1 MSNWGPDIAI
11 FQGAR
16 RRSLYTARMIWATKL
31 GKFTTDAHNDTLFNN
46 RINQMFPVL
55 NQTCSIYNYMRR
67 KVSQY
72 SDKRKNLAQGL
83 QSRETTATYY
93 CSRQALT
100 AKMAKAHG
108 WRGGS
113 NKNTNPES
121 IIADLRL
128 RKHRGLPYCKR
139 QCLCRPVGFC
149 PTLCVTGL
157 CLGQKSYGFL
167 YRN

>member
-31 GKFTTDAHNDTLFNN
+31 GKFTTDVHIDTLFNN
-46 RINQMFPVL
+46 RINQMFSVL
-55 NQTCSIYNYMRR
+55 NRTCSIYNYTRR

-83 QSRETTATYY
+83 QSRETTATYC

-100 AKMAKAHG
+100 AK
-108 WRGGS
+108 WRRLMVGRG
-113 NKNTNPES
+113 KQQNTNHGS

-128 RKHRGLPYCKR
+128 RKHRGLPYCR
-139 QCLCRPVGFC
+139 PQCPCRPVGFC

>member
-55 NQTCSIYNYMRR
+55 NQTCSIYNYIRR

-72 SDKRKNLAQGL
+72 SDKRKNLAQVL
-83 QSRETTATYY
+83 QSRETTAAYY

-108 WRGGS
+108 WREEAT
-113 NKNTNPES
+113 KT
-121 IIADLRL
+121 
-128 RKHRGLPYCKR
+128 
-139 QCLCRPVGFC
+139 
-149 PTLCVTGL
+149 PTLEAL
-157 CLGQKSYGFL
+157 LPI
-167 YRN
+167 

>member
-1 MSNWGPDIAI
+1 MSNLGPDIAI

-31 GKFTTDAHNDTLFNN
+31 GKFTTDVHIDTLFNN
-46 RINQMFPVL
+46 RINQMFSVL
-55 NQTCSIYNYMRR
+55 NRTCSIYNYTRR

-83 QSRETTATYY
+83 QSRETTATYC

-100 AKMAKAHG
+100 AK
-108 WRGGS
+108 WRRLMVGRG
-113 NKNTNPES
+113 KQQKHQPWKHYCRFEVKKT
-121 IIADLRL
+121 LRPAL
-128 RKHRGLPYCKR
+128 LQA
-139 QCLCRPVGFC
+139 QCPCRPVGFC

>member
-31 GKFTTDAHNDTLFNN
+31 GKFTTDAHIDTLFNN
-46 RINQMFPVL
+46 RINQMFSVL
-55 NQTCSIYNYMRR
+55 NQICSIYNYTRR

-83 QSRETTATYY
+83 QSRETTATYC

-108 WRGGS
+108 WQGEAT
-113 NKNTNPES
+113 KT
-121 IIADLRL
+121 
-128 RKHRGLPYCKR
+128 
-139 QCLCRPVGFC
+139 
-149 PTLCVTGL
+149 PTLEAL
-157 CLGQKSYGFL
+157 LPI
-167 YRN
+167 